1 MAITENRG
9 GANGGP
15 QYNPMNVNPLGGNG
29 QSGMNTNYT
38 GFAYG
43 QNKAINE
50 QRKAAPIKPTAT
62 PTGQM
67 GEARQ
72 LIQTPLM
79 PLDAPTERPNE
90 PITAGADAGAGPGS
104 EILNLPQGIGTG
116 QEVDSGIKA
125 ICAMYLRDPRN
136 QDLRRILE
144 LVDEPAGNL

>member
-43 QNKAINE
+43 QNKAVNE
-50 QRKAAPIKPTAT
+50 QRKAAPIKPT
-62 PTGQM
+62 TGTAMAAPAALVQ
-67 GEARQ
+67 EP
-72 LIQTPLM
+72 LIG
-79 PLDAPTERPNE
+79 LDAPTQRPEE
-90 PITAGADAGAGPGS
+90 PITYGVDAGEGPGT
-104 EILNLPQGIGTG
+104 EILNLPQGVGIGADVDTG
-116 QEVDSGIKA
+116 IRTIRALYMQ
-125 ICAMYLRDPRN
+125 DPRN

-144 LVDEPAGNL
+144 LVDQPLGEM